1 LNVAQKG
8 RIAAR
13 RRQKA
18 AKARRTWPEGAYT
31 LADTDASLRG
41 SSDPETAAQGCEAPA
56 PDGQAPAEEHA
67 AAPRSRHS
75 GFWGIAL
82 GSIGVVFGDIGTS
95 PLYAFQ
101 AALGQ
106 ATRNQAHDPVTPA
119 SIIGVVSLALWALL
133 LVVTLKYVL
142 FVMRADNKGEGGVL
156 SLMALVQRALGRRTT
171 AIFFLG
177 VVGAALFY
185 GDAIITPAI
194 SVLGAFQGMNDV
206 PALKAVTSPHF
217 ITLISMVILFGL
229 FMTQARGTA
238 SIAKLFAP
246 VMLVWFVVIAAL
258 GLYHILDDPRVLWAL
273 SPHYAAIFMASH
285 KLTSFLVLGSVF
297 LTVTGAEAL
306 YADMGHFGRW
316 PIQAS
321 WLFFALPCLLLN
333 YFGQGA
339 YALKALAEAT
349 RLHREFVNQDWFF
362 VMAPAP
368 LRAPVVMLAVCASI
382 IASQAVI
389 TGAYSLSQQ
398 GVLLG
403 LLPRMD
409 VRRTSETHTG
419 QIYMP
424 QINSLLMVGVLLLV
438 AMFQSSDNLADAY
451 GLAVTGTMLVTTILA
466 YIVARRM
473 WRWRAAYALLLVAP
487 LITLDLVFL
496 IANGLKIASGG
507 WVPLLIGASLFL
519 VMWTWVRGSQILTDK
534 TRREAVPLAE
544 LIEMLRARPPHRVPG
559 TAIFLTSDV
568 EMAPVAL
575 MHNLKHNKVL
585 HEKNLIATVRIAETP
600 RVSEAHRIQV
610 TPINETFKTL
620 VIQYGFMERPN
631 LPKALALCRKQ
642 GVKFDIMATSFF
654 LGRRSVV
661 PAAQT
666 AMPLWQDKLYIYL
679 LKNAAN
685 PTEFFRIPPG
695 RVVELGAQI
704 SV

>member
-1 LNVAQKG
+1 MAVTASESPASTLTVAASPDLAPTYDPKAEPTVAP
-8 RIAAR
+8 IEEVAAHGHVGGG
-13 RRQKA
+13 
-18 AKARRTWPEGAYT
+18 ART
-31 LADTDASLRG
+31 
-41 SSDPETAAQGCEAPA
+41 
-56 PDGQAPAEEHA
+56 
-67 AAPRSRHS
+67 
-75 GFWGIAL
+75 GFWSLAV

-101 AALGQ
+101 SAMGQ
-106 ATRNQAHDPVTPA
+106 AARDPMTSG
-119 SIIGVVSLALWALL
+119 SILGVVSLAIWALL

-156 SLMALVQRALGRRTT
+156 SLMALAQRALGKRTT

-194 SVLGAFQGMNDV
+194 SVLGAFQGMHDV
-206 PALKAVTSPHF
+206 PALRPIVTPHI
-217 ITLISMVILFGL
+217 ITIVSFVILIGVFL
-229 FMTQARGTA
+229 VQSRGTA
-238 SIAKLFAP
+238 SIARLFGP
-246 VMLVWFVVIAAL
+246 VMVLWFFVIAAL
-258 GLYHILDDPRVLWAL
+258 GVMHIADNPAVFWAL
-273 SPHYAAIFMASH
+273 SPHFAGEFMLRH
-285 KLTSFLVLGSVF
+285 GVVSFLVLGSVF

-321 WLFFALPCLLLN
+321 WLFFALPCLALN
-333 YFGQGA
+333 YLGQGA
-339 YALKALAEAT
+339 YALHALQLSIEHHHA
-349 RLHREFVNQDWFF
+349 FVNQDWFF
-362 VMAPAP
+362 VMAPP
-368 LRAPVVMLAVCASI
+368 ILRAPIVILAVCASI

-398 GVLLG
+398 GILLG

-409 VRRTSETHTG
+409 VRRTSETQSG
-419 QIYMP
+419 QIFMP
-424 QINSLLMVGVLLLV
+424 QINSFLMFGVLALV

-473 WRWRAAYALLLVAP
+473 WKWRLAWVLSLIVP
-487 LITLDLVFL
+487 LITLDAVFL
-496 IANGLKIASGG
+496 AANGMKIASGG
-507 WVPLLIGASLFL
+507 WAPLLIGGVLFV

-534 TRREAVPLAE
+534 TRREAVPLAD
-544 LIEMLRARPPHRVPG
+544 LTEMLRARPPHRVPG

-568 EMAPVAL
+568 DMAPVAL

-600 RVSEAHRIQV
+600 RVPEAQRIEL
-610 TPINETFKTL
+610 TPINDVFKKL
-620 VIQYGFMERPN
+620 VINYGFMERPN

-661 PAAQT
+661 PATQT
-666 AMPLWQDKLYIYL
+666 AMPMWQDKLYIYM

-685 PTEFFRIPPG
+685 PTDFFRIPPG

-704 SV
+704 TV